1 MVTRNF
7 LTYGNLHLEK
17 NLDSSLLVEYKNP
30 IDLDNSFNF
39 KLVDCRPVF
48 YIVSTVCLY
57 AFNRLVVN
65 LYYEG
70 AKLLN
75 RSRSGQVEKSE

>member
-7 LTYGNLHLEK
+7 LTYANLHFEK

-30 IDLDNSFNF
+30 IDLDNSFNVKF
-39 KLVDCRPVF
+39 VDCHPVF
-48 YIVSTVCLY
+48 YIVSILCLY
-57 AFNRLVVN
+57 AFNRLDVN

-75 RSRSGQVEKSE
+75 RSQSGQVKKSE

>member
-1 MVTRNF
+1 M
-7 LTYGNLHLEK
+7 YANLHFEK

-39 KLVDCRPVF
+39 KFVDCHTVF
-48 YIVSTVCLY
+48 YIVSIVCLY

-65 LYYEG
+65 VYYER

-75 RSRSGQVEKSE
+75 RNRSQSGQVKKSE